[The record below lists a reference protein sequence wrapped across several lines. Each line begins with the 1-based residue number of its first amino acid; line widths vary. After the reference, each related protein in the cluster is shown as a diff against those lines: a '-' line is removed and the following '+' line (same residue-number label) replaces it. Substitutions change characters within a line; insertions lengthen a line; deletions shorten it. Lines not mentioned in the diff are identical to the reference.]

1 MNEFYESL
9 KSGKGFVSGYDV
21 YFKGVPFI
29 IKGSEN
35 LLAYPVYA
43 GQTYNHLDCEYDI
56 LDTYEIPGTV
66 KVSGIYIPE
75 RQLYISDSYRAKD
88 FEGDGLSVLSFKEI
102 KKDFTDKVMDAV
114 QLWMENEDVDAGSAD
129 EEGVKSLFERGV
141 FDIDIQKE
149 KLNFKN
155 LIKDRVNAC
164 SIDYL
169 SYISGIMQE
178 KENVIADMIKKSEN
192 FLGRKKADKKFLSQL
207 VTDEQKKN
215 EESGGQDAGC
225 RRREVLNLFQK
236 LKEDG
241 YKNCTAFFN
250 FAGKEVSAKVSLC
263 ETYTWIKGVR
273 KATEEFRKDNF
284 MPISMSIYYANR
296 DAYLPFIVRI
306 EIRNKCYYE
315 TEPLDIPK
323 ENLLYNEL
331 LMSGNKLSM
340 EYLEEKYPSADCSIP
355 LTDGDEDIVLKYIG
369 RYEATEDGLK
379 YLLNHGADG
388 RKAYEKM
395 LSLKKAYSNK
405 RFAISNTDWNIMR
418 FHDFMILGD
427 NKFVHE

>member
-1 MNEFYESL
+1 M
-9 KSGKGFVSGYDV
+9 KGFYDFLKGTDGAVFGYDI
-21 YFKGVPFI
+21 YFKGAPFK
-29 IKGSEN
+29 IKGSDSF
-35 LLAYPVYA
+35 AYPVYH
-43 GQTYNHLDCEYDI
+43 GRSCGGNEYNIPD
-56 LDTYEIPGTV
+56 IPGQARLF
-66 KVSGIYIPE
+66 GFYIPE
-75 RQLYISDSYRAKD
+75 KSLYITSSFRVDD
-88 FEGDGLSVLSFKEI
+88 FEDDGLSVLSFEEI
-102 KKDFTDKVMDAV
+102 QKDFSKRVVADVEA
-114 QLWMENEDVDAGSAD
+114 WMENEDVEASVP
-129 EEGVKSLFERGV
+129 EEEDVHSLFENGI
-141 FDIDIQKE
+141 FDIDIHKE
-149 KLNFKN
+149 KQRFKG
-155 LIKDRVNAC
+155 IVEEKMQKTD
-164 SIDYL
+164 IDYF
-169 SYISGIMQE
+169 SYISGVMQE
-178 KENVIADMIKKSEN
+178 YENITADMITQAEN
-192 FLGRKKADKKFLSQL
+192 FIQRKKANKKLINQL
-207 VTDEQKKN
+207 VQESQKMMVK
-215 EESGGQDAGC
+215 SGGQDAGC

-355 LTDGDEDIVLKYIG
+355 LTDGDEDIVLKYIR

>member
-1 MNEFYESL
+1 MNGFYESL
-9 KSGKGFVSGYDV
+9 KSDKGFVSGHDV

-43 GQTYNHLDCEYDI
+43 GQTYDHFDCEYDI
-56 LDTYEIPGTV
+56 LEPYEIPGTV

-75 RQLYISDSYRAKD
+75 KQLYISDSYKAED

-114 QLWMENEDVDAGSAD
+114 QSWMEHEDVEAGLAD
-129 EEGVKSLFERGV
+129 EDTVKSLFERGV
-141 FDIDIQKE
+141 FDINLYEE
-149 KLNFKN
+149 KLTFKN
-155 LIKDRVNAC
+155 FIKKQVNDC

-178 KENVIADMIKKSEN
+178 KENVIADMIRKSEN
-192 FLGRKKADKKFLSQL
+192 FLRKTKANKKLLNQL
-207 VTDEQKKN
+207 VADEQKKKD
-215 EESGGQDAGC
+215 ESGGQDTGC

-236 LKEDG
+236 LEKDG

-250 FAGKEVSAKVSLC
+250 FAGKEVSTKVSLC
-263 ETYTWIKGVR
+263 ETYVWVKGVR
-273 KATEEFRKDNF
+273 KATEKFEKDNF
-284 MPISMSIYYANR
+284 MPISMSRYFLNR
-296 DAYLPFIVRI
+296 DAFLPFIVRI

-315 TEPLDIPK
+315 AEPLDIPK

-331 LMSGNKLSM
+331 LMSENKLSM
-340 EYLEEKYPSADCSIP
+340 EYLEEKYPSADCSVSP
-355 LTDGDEDIVLKYIG
+355 ADGDIVLKYIS

-388 RKAYEKM
+388 REAYQEI
-395 LSLKKAYSNK
+395 LSLK
-405 RFAISNTDWNIMR
+405 NTSHRGYVMSTTTWNIMR
-418 FHDFMILGD
+418 FHDFMTLGD
-427 NKFVHE
+427 NEFANK